1 MIIEVKVSDIYEN
14 PENPRTL
21 NKKRFEALKKS
32 IKEFPEMLKIRPIVI
47 SEENIILGGNMRF
60 KAVVELGYKTI
71 PVLSAVGLND
81 AQIKEFV
88 IKDNEHFGE
97 WDWDV
102 LANDWDR
109 KDLEDWGLQGFPF
122 EGDLEEEKIKE
133 VEENKETCDK
143 CGQILKIWVL

>member
-60 KAVVELGYKTI
+60 KAVVELGKMATT
-71 PVLSAVGLND
+71 LSPLSSPTFLN
-81 AQIKEFV
+81 
-88 IKDNEHFGE
+88 
-97 WDWDV
+97 
-102 LANDWDR
+102 
-109 KDLEDWGLQGFPF
+109 
-122 EGDLEEEKIKE
+122 
-133 VEENKETCDK
+133 
-143 CGQILKIWVL
+143 